1 MGTLDTVC
9 LVKRHTLPPQFPV
22 QSWLVALCPALTP
35 GVGDGDGDPLHLD
48 PVDADGLHR
57 LSGRRQ
63 LRRVQRQHA
72 ARRGNLGQRP
82 LLPAARRRP
91 LDGGD
96 CRRRQRHTGGHRR
109 AGGGGRR
116 GDGVLE
122 LDGLPLA
129 GRRFEEDLSGRGA
142 GGERL
147 GGGGAG
153 GAWGVGCVGGAK
165 TGTCVGVDSVGETC
179 RLDGAAWRCG
189 TGGSVAEAACTTFK
203 ACWGIWTTWD
213 SGLGCT
219 TWTCCTTAGW
229 PGLCTI
235 SRLFPAYTHS

>member
-1 MGTLDTVC
+1 MTVGTLDTVR
-9 LVKRHTLPPQFPV
+9 LVKLYTLPPPFPV
-22 QSWLVALCPALTP
+22 QSWLVVLCPALTP

-82 LLPAARRRP
+82 LFPAARRCP
-91 LDGGD
+91 LAGGD

-129 GRRFEEDLSGRGA
+129 GRRFEEDLSGRVEG
-142 GGERL
+142 R
-147 GGGGAG
+147 
-153 GAWGVGCVGGAK
+153 V
-165 TGTCVGVDSVGETC
+165 
-179 RLDGAAWRCG
+179 
-189 TGGSVAEAACTTFK
+189 
-203 ACWGIWTTWD
+203 
-213 SGLGCT
+213 
-219 TWTCCTTAGW
+219 
-229 PGLCTI
+229 
-235 SRLFPAYTHS
+235 